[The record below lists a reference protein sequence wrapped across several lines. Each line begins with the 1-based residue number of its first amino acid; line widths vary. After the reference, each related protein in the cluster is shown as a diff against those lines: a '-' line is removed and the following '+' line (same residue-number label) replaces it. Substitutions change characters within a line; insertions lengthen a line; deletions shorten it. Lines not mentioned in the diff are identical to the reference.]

1 MIFTDD
7 PIADFNRL
15 DAKQSAWLKKLPTC
29 QICGKPIQ
37 QERAVCMEGF
47 WFCDDCL
54 DDCRKEVNVE

>member
-1 MIFTDD
+1 MPITDD

-37 QERAVCMEGF
+37 QERCLNLEGF
-47 WFCDDCL
+47 MFCDECVEDNM
-54 DDCRKEVNVE
+54 EVIEV